1 MSDSV
6 LLEVSNGVALVTLNR
21 PDARNALNVEMVGA
35 LSTTLASVE
44 GSDDITVA
52 ILTGAGSAFCA
63 GLDLKEMAA
72 SGANLVPSRGR
83 PWPQMT
89 KPLIGAVNG
98 AAVTGGLEL
107 ALACDFLIASEA
119 ARFADTH
126 TQVGLVPFWGLS
138 VLLPQAVGLRM
149 ARSMSLTG
157 RFLSAAD
164 ALRCGLVTRVVEPD
178 QLISVAMSIAADI
191 ALADQR
197 ATREIL
203 SQYAGYSGGGADAL
217 ARESQ
222 LAESFLGEHLDLTLI
237 EERSIALLAR
247 AKGSGQLGNP
257 SKGSAL
263 D

>member
-1 MSDSV
+1 MANSV

-21 PDARNALNVEMVGA
+21 PDARNALNVEMLGA

-44 GSDDITVA
+44 RNDDIDVA

-72 SGANLVPSRGR
+72 SGANLVPSMGR

-107 ALACDFLIASEA
+107 ALACDFLVASES

-157 RFLSAAD
+157 RFLSATD
-164 ALRCGLVTRVVEPD
+164 ALRHGLVTRVVEPD
-178 QLISVAMSIAADI
+178 QLIPVTMSIAADI
-191 ALADQR
+191 GSADQR
-197 ATREIL
+197 STREML
-203 SQYAGYSGGGADAL
+203 SRYANYSGGVADAI

-237 EERSIALLAR
+237 EERRIALLAR
-247 AKGSGQLGNP
+247 AKGSE
-257 SKGSAL
+257 
-263 D
+263 

>member
-1 MSDSV
+1 MANSV

-21 PDARNALNVEMVGA
+21 PDARNALNVEMLGA

-44 GSDDITVA
+44 RNDDIDVA

-72 SGANLVPSRGR
+72 SGANLVPSMGR

-107 ALACDFLIASEA
+107 ALVCDFLVASES

-157 RFLSAAD
+157 RFLSATD
-164 ALRCGLVTRVVEPD
+164 ALRHGLVTRVVEPD
-178 QLISVAMSIAADI
+178 QLIPVTMSIAADI
-191 ALADQR
+191 GSADQR
-197 ATREIL
+197 STREML
-203 SQYAGYSGGGADAL
+203 SRYANYSGGVADAI

-237 EERSIALLAR
+237 EERRIALLAR
-247 AKGSGQLGNP
+247 AKGSE
-257 SKGSAL
+257 
-263 D
+263 